1 MFFVVVGHFRFV
13 FDVPEAWEVFKNLA
27 EARGFVVLRYQPVAS
42 HGDLIQAR
50 NHKMFT
56 FLDIS
61 IKCK

>member
-1 MFFVVVGHFRFV
+1 MSVIFV
-13 FDVPEAWEVFKNLA
+13 FFFYVPEAWEVFENLA

-42 HGDLIQAR
+42 HGDLIQAQ
-50 NHKMFT
+50 NHKMST